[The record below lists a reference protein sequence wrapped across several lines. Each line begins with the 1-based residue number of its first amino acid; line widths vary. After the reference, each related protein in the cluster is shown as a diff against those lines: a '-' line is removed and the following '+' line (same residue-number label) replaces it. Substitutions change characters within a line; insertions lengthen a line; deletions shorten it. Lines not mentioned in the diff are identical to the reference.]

1 VGQCV
6 KIFISWSGPRS
17 KAMAEALKDWLP
29 NVIQSIDP
37 WVSSSDIDAGMRWTP
52 ALAEELQQTQLGII
66 CLTIE
71 NLSAPWLLFE
81 AGALSKIIDKTR
93 VCPYL
98 MGLEPT
104 EVTGPLAQ
112 FQAVKAEKDGT
123 KKLLQTINHVQGEN
137 PLSEDRLNIIFNT
150 FWPSLEQTLKDIS
163 NSPQEK
169 TEPKRSLDDKVD
181 EILNI
186 VREQSWAISSISL
199 NTNLSDATNKVKNE
213 LAKYKVEMSDG
224 EIESRLE
231 KLIIDFRVPESEAI
245 KSVQNYFLK
254 EAGVKTR
261 RKRVEPGDIKI

>member
-1 VGQCV
+1 M

-123 KKLLQTINHVQGEN
+123 KKQ
-137 PLSEDRLNIIFNT
+137 R
-150 FWPSLEQTLKDIS
+150 
-163 NSPQEK
+163 
-169 TEPKRSLDDKVD
+169 
-181 EILNI
+181 
-186 VREQSWAISSISL
+186 VR
-199 NTNLSDATNKVKNE
+199 
-213 LAKYKVEMSDG
+213 
-224 EIESRLE
+224 
-231 KLIIDFRVPESEAI
+231 
-245 KSVQNYFLK
+245 KSK
-254 EAGVKTR
+254 
-261 RKRVEPGDIKI
+261 